1 MRLKSLPN
9 FLSSLRIVLSPIIP
23 LLVVKKEYAF
33 SFSLIVFLAITDFL
47 DGFLARKL
55 KVESHLGKFL
65 DPLGDKVFASF
76 SLFSYTFLSEYG
88 LPKAIFFS
96 LVLRDIA
103 LIAGGLYLKRY
114 NFVPEPSIFGKVTT
128 FLVSL
133 ELILVA
139 FLNLYYLQHIKI
151 LVDFLFPI
159 TLFFI
164 WISFL
169 HYLYRGFRLLQNE

>member
-1 MRLKSLPN
+1 MRLRSFPN

-23 LLVVKKEYAF
+23 LLVVKKEYTF

-47 DGFLARKL
+47 DGFFARKL
-55 KVESHLGKFL
+55 KVESYLGKFL
-65 DPLGDKVFASF
+65 DPLGDKVFSF
-76 SLFSYTFLSEYG
+76 FALFSYTFLSEYG
-88 LPKAIFFS
+88 LPKSIFFS
-96 LVLRDIA
+96 LLLRDVS
-103 LIAGGLYLKRY
+103 LIVGGLYLRRY
-114 NFVPEPSIFGKVTT
+114 NVIPEPSIFGKVTT

-139 FLNLYYLQHIKI
+139 FLNLHYLEDFKI
-151 LVDFLFPI
+151 LMEFLSPI

-169 HYLYRGFRLLQNE
+169 HYLYKGFRLLQSP